1 MLCRPAQRSDP
12 PIARAAPPFNPEAA
26 GAPFNAATG
35 SPRGRAGPPLNR
47 FGGET
52 AMSFSR
58 RHLLAR
64 STLLAVAAPFA
75 LHARAL
81 AADAPRATLTAY
93 ASEAELRQALARWQ
107 EQSRQRRSEGRRD
120 GAALDALAMQAAPS
134 ATPAPM
140 AAAKSEAA
148 GAVAERRS
156 ADAESITNVQTAG
169 VDEGGIV
176 KRAGDFLI
184 ILRRGRLF
192 SVRVGG
198 DALAPIAAVDAYA
211 PGSNPSGAWY
221 DELLVSHRDVVVI
234 GYSYARGG
242 TEIGL
247 FELGSDGSLAYRAT
261 HHLRSFDYYS
271 SRNYA
276 SRLIGRK
283 LVFYTPTLLSPWQ
296 TQPWDQ
302 FPALR
307 RWHGEADA
315 QGFKRILPATRVYR
329 TDDEFE
335 PGEALALHTITS
347 CELGHDELKV
357 ESTAVLGPAGR
368 VFYVSQGSVYVWTTS
383 WRRRWPG
390 APQRPQPIEPRSLSA
405 LFRIPLDGAAPSAI
419 KTAGVPIDQMSFL
432 EEGGHLHVLLRESGR
447 GEGMWSSEHTGG
459 SMALLRL
466 PLAALGDGRESAQ
479 REHYRRLPAPP
490 GHALQNRF
498 VGDWLLYGGA
508 QPARGFD
515 AGPSA
520 YALRFAAGGDAMAL
534 APGHAV
540 ERIEALGRDALLV
553 GSRGG
558 DLVFSALR
566 LSRRDPQL
574 VGRHVQGGVA
584 QGETRTHGFFYRPHN
599 DDSGVL
605 GLPVLGPG
613 ARRRH
618 GVYAGGQGAAAVL
631 FLRNRGLQFSAL
643 GQLQAS
649 DGGVRDDGCKA
660 SCVDW
665 YGNARPIFLGDR
677 VLALMGYEIV
687 EGRVQAGGWRFDE
700 PSGMPAEQIVERRRI
715 SFAPNAAWKE
725 GRYSPFLN

>member
-1 MLCRPAQRSDP
+1 
-12 PIARAAPPFNPEAA
+12 
-26 GAPFNAATG
+26 
-35 SPRGRAGPPLNR
+35 
-47 FGGET
+47 
-52 AMSFSR
+52 MSIHR
-58 RHLLAR
+58 RQLLAR
-64 STLLAVAAPFA
+64 SALAAAAAPFA
-75 LHARAL
+75 LHARAFAGLL
-81 AADAPRATLTAY
+81 ADSTPRGTLTAY
-93 ASEAELRQALARWQ
+93 ASEAEMRQALARWQ

-120 GAALDALAMQAAPS
+120 GAAMDSLMMQAA
-134 ATPAPM
+134 PAPM

-148 GAVAERRS
+148 GAVAERR
-156 ADAESITNVQTAG
+156 AAEAESITNVQTAG

-192 SVRVGG
+192 TVRVGG
-198 DALAPIAAVDAYA
+198 DALAPIAALDAYA

-221 DELLVSHRDVVVI
+221 DELLVSNRDVIVI

-247 FELGSDGSLAYRAT
+247 FELDSAGNLAYRAT

-296 TQPWDQ
+296 AQPWQQ

-347 CELGHDELKV
+347 CELGGDELKV
-357 ESTAVLGPAGR
+357 ESTAVLGLAGR
-368 VFYVSQGSVYVWTTS
+368 VFYVSQGSVYVWTSS
-383 WRRRWPG
+383 WRRRWP
-390 APQRPQPIEPRSLSA
+390 AEPQRPQPSEPRSLSA
-405 LFRIPLDGAAPSAI
+405 LFRIPLDGSAPSAL

-432 EEGGHLHVLLRESGR
+432 EDGGHLNVLLRESGR
-447 GEGMWSSEHTGG
+447 GEQMWGSEHTGG
-459 SMALLRL
+459 SMALLRV
-466 PLAALGDGRESAQ
+466 PLSVFGDGRGSAQ
-479 REHYRRLPAPP
+479 REHYRRLPALP
-490 GHALQNRF
+490 GHAVQNRF

-508 QPARGFD
+508 HGRGID
-515 AGPSA
+515 SGPSA
-520 YALRFAAGGDAMAL
+520 YALRFASDGDAMAL

-540 ERIEALGRDALLV
+540 ERIEALGRDAVLV
-553 GSRGG
+553 GPRAG

-574 VGRHVQGGVA
+574 AGRHVQSGVA
-584 QGETRTHGFFYRPHN
+584 QGETRTHGFFYRPDRGN
-599 DDSGVL
+599 DGEDSGVL

-613 ARRRH
+613 VRRRH
-618 GVYAGGQGAAAVL
+618 GVYSGAQGAAAVL

-643 GQLQAS
+643 GTLHAS
-649 DGGVRDDGCKA
+649 DGAVRDDACKA

-687 EGRVQAGGWRFDE
+687 EGRLQAGGWRFDE
-700 PSGMPAEQIVERRRI
+700 PSGAPAEQFVERRRI
-715 SFAPNAAWKE
+715 GFAPHATWKE
-725 GRYSPFLN
+725 GRYSPFN

>member
-1 MLCRPAQRSDP
+1 
-12 PIARAAPPFNPEAA
+12 
-26 GAPFNAATG
+26 
-35 SPRGRAGPPLNR
+35 
-47 FGGET
+47 
-52 AMSFSR
+52 MSIHR
-58 RHLLAR
+58 RQLLAR
-64 STLLAVAAPFA
+64 SALVAAAAPFA
-75 LHARAL
+75 LHARAFTGLL
-81 AADAPRATLTAY
+81 AGSTPRATLTAY
-93 ASEAELRQALARWQ
+93 ANEEELRQALARWQ
-107 EQSRQRRSEGRRD
+107 ERSRQRQSTGRRD
-120 GAALDALAMQAAPS
+120 GAAADATAALQMAPS
-134 ATPAPM
+134 TAPAPM

-148 GAVAERRS
+148 GAVAENRAAE
-156 ADAESITNVQTAG
+156 ADSITNVQTAG

-192 SVRVGG
+192 TVRVGG
-198 DALAPIAAVDAYA
+198 DALAPIAALDAFA
-211 PGSNPSGAWY
+211 PGSNPGGAWY
-221 DELLVSHRDVVVI
+221 DELLVSGRDVVVI

-247 FELGSDGSLAYRAT
+247 FELDGGGNLAYRAT

-296 TQPWDQ
+296 AQPWQQ

-307 RWHGEADA
+307 RWQGEADA

-368 VFYVSQGSVYVWTTS
+368 VFYVSQGSVYVWTSS

-390 APQRPQPIEPRSLSA
+390 EPHRPQPEEPRSRSA
-405 LFRIPLDGAAPSAI
+405 VFRIPLDGAAPSAI
-419 KTAGVPIDQMSFL
+419 KTAGVPNDQMSFL
-432 EEGGHLHVLLRESGR
+432 EEGGHLNVLLRESGR
-447 GEGMWSSEHTGG
+447 GEGMWGSESTAG
-459 SMALLRL
+459 SMALLRV
-466 PLAALGDGRESAQ
+466 PLADFGDGRGAAQ
-479 REHYRRLPAPP
+479 REHSRRLPAVQ
-490 GHALQNRF
+490 GHAVQNRF

-508 QPARGFD
+508 HGRGFD
-515 AGPSA
+515 AGPSG
-520 YALRFAAGGDAMAL
+520 YALRFASSGDAMAL
-534 APGHAV
+534 AAGHAV
-540 ERIEALGRDALLV
+540 ERIEALGRDAVLV
-553 GSRGG
+553 GSRDG
-558 DLVFSALR
+558 DLVFSAVR
-566 LSRRDPQL
+566 LSRREPQL
-574 VGRHVQGGVA
+574 AGRHVQSGVA
-584 QGETRTHGFFYRPHN
+584 QGETRTHGFFYRPQN
-599 DDSGVL
+599 DDSGML

-613 ARRRH
+613 ARRRQ
-618 GVYAGGQGAAAVL
+618 GVYSGGQGAAAVL
-631 FLRNRGLQFSAL
+631 FLRNRGLQFTGL

-649 DGGVRDDGCKA
+649 DGGVRDDACKA

-687 EGRVQAGGWRFDE
+687 EGRLQAGGWRFDE
-700 PSGMPAEQIVERRRI
+700 PSGAPAEQIVERRRI
-715 SFAPNAAWKE
+715 SFAPNAGWRE
-725 GRYSPFLN
+725 GRYSPFN